1 MAIYTMLH
9 PCVTEQLECLL
20 ALQMGGKMVRKGDLL
35 KNTYCSLSSDIYY
48 QVYEDHFVSCRQT
61 LKYIY

>member
-20 ALQMGGKMVRKGDLL
+20 ALQMGGKMVREGDLL
-35 KNTYCSLSSDIYY
+35 KIRTAVFHQIFITKFMKIIL
-48 QVYEDHFVSCRQT
+48 
-61 LKYIY
+61 

>member
-20 ALQMGGKMVRKGDLL
+20 ALQMGGKMVREDFL
-35 KNTYCSLSSDIYY
+35 KNAYCSLSSDIYY
-48 QVYEDHFVSCRQT
+48 QVYEDNFVSCKQT
-61 LKYIY
+61 L